1 MNLNV
6 KELRFIK
13 VIESKVNVK
22 VIFFLCGNFFLILF
36 LSYVKFLIVK
46 FNFMAFSQS
55 LSLSFDFILI
65 GQ

>member
-6 KELRFIK
+6 KELRYIK

-22 VIFFLCGNFFLILF
+22 VIFFLCGNF

-55 LSLSFDFILI
+55 LSLSF
-65 GQ
+65 G